1 MRRFPLPFLAVIL
14 PIAAVLATTHRAFAA
29 YDVYL
34 PVAFG
39 PPPHAPSTSVPG
51 AATRTPWPTAIP
63 TLAVSEMRHFTNPNN
78 VDGLA
83 IDERRDAVW
92 TVGQGGLVRWAGA
105 GTDAP
110 APTVFNKD
118 AQFFEADLTVG
129 DDGTVWVPNS
139 YGAGRLSRTE
149 EWSWLMSPMRL
160 QPEGYVGQN
169 DFYRAAAD
177 HDGGVWFTH
186 RDGALRLRPGRA
198 WEPAKLGDP
207 NALWDVLDP
216 VVAANGDVW
225 FGLTYISGRKDIG
238 SGVVVR
244 RVDGRWENFTERTSA
259 PSLNILQ
266 DLAVGEDGTV
276 WVIDQFGRYGEV
288 AQLRPNAAAF
298 TLANL
303 GDLGVIWRDANEH
316 LGGGDAISIAVDEI
330 GRPWLASEHTLFVP
344 VDAGAQQWRAEP
356 VAGAIREFETRPDGS
371 AWLATS
377 QGLIRRTPDGRYT
390 TLAAP
395 GVPSNRAFAVA
406 LGPHGVFV
414 GTDHG
419 LSMIDPNSGIAA
431 TVGDSA
437 VADADIND
445 IALAADESV
454 WLATGAGV
462 SMRGRQGDW
471 RTFTTAD
478 GLLEAVAGK
487 LAIGG
492 DGAVW
497 CTSGDPRTGARGA
510 PSTHGVNLRTPDGRW
525 RAFTIDD
532 GLPDLQ
538 ATSIIARRDG
548 SIWVGFDAAS
558 ADAPLVRDR
567 LNLSL
572 FAPPARWLAVQVP
585 AAVQTQAIQAMVEDG
600 AGALWLLTTGGLARL
615 SADGSWRTYEEEPA
629 WRLNPAQTN
638 PTLEAGLAVDD
649 AGNVWASAGGRLML
663 IRPDG
668 TRASVYGDLNGNDVT
683 DVALGSDGRVWL
695 SLFFGGVRSFRPSVS
710 TNPSAVAQRAFAAPA
725 SHVRAEDALA
735 PISARLDEQLASR
748 VHLPYLARQH
758 ILPSHA
764 SAPPPTA
771 VPRRD
776 GGLPIRALGAVASAN
791 ETESIVIDPAT
802 GDVWVASAHGGVV
815 RWSAAG
821 VELGRFTVADG
832 LPTNRTHGVAIGG
845 DGTVWVATE
854 RGAARR
860 AVDGTWATVRPPLEG
875 GASMLPSGTSFD
887 EARDYLSGV
896 AVDVQGGVWFG
907 RPFGVVRLGP
917 DGRWETPDWSQPP
930 RYDVKVASIRP
941 AANGDVWV
949 GTLYDGLHVRRA
961 DGRWEWHN
969 VNGFER
975 VSDVAFAPDGDVVAI
990 HGSAE
995 VDDAGAT
1002 FVPLSRLGT
1011 DGVWRTQRLGP
1022 LVIENSCEPTRL
1034 AIDLRGR
1041 IWVACANGRLIVPD
1055 PLVPN
1060 RWRVES
1066 DAEGLRIVYVGGLAD
1081 LALDDAGVAWIATD
1095 AGLHRRGAEGAYV
1108 RCLAAG
1114 LHGAAGEVVAAG
1126 KGGVW
1131 FGGSTVDG
1139 VSHQAADGTWSSV
1152 AEAAGQPLVNVFD
1165 IAVGSDG
1172 AAWFGLADGVVRRDG
1187 AGTWGSLGAIGDSF
1201 FGRVTHVAVAPDG
1214 TGWWLQPYAAYRNGG
1229 RVPDRSVCHAPARG
1243 GAATCDGSSAGL
1255 PRAIPSALAVATD
1268 GTVWVAFYGSDGES
1282 SGVAEPPVLA
1292 RRSSGGAWSRVALP
1306 ASIGAVSA
1314 GLAIEPSGALWLR
1327 QATTVARRDPDGR
1340 WTTATDDPTLA
1351 LDPSRTLSWPPEPGA
1366 PEATGFAVTSTGQL
1380 WVGGGSAGV
1389 SVRLPDGTWR
1399 SLDMVDGLPPG
1410 IISDIA
1416 PAADGRVWLGT
1427 TVDGAWAV
1435 TPAP

>member
-845 DGTVWVATE
+845 DGAVWVATE

-896 AVDVQGGVWFG
+896 AVDAQGGVWFG

-917 DGRWETPDWSQPP
+917 DGRWETPDWSRPP
-930 RYDVKVASIRP
+930 RYDLKVAAIRP
-941 AANGDVWV
+941 AANGDVWI
-949 GTLYDGLHVRRA
+949 GTLYDGVHVRRG
-961 DGRWEWHN
+961 DGRWEDWHQ
-969 VNGFER
+969 VGGFDR
-975 VSDVAFAPDGDVVAI
+975 VTDVAFAPNGDVVVI
-990 HGSAE
+990 HGSAAL
-995 VDDAGAT
+995 DDGSGAL
-1002 FVPLSRLGT
+1002 VPLSRFGA
-1011 DGVWRTQRLGP
+1011 DGVWRAQRIGP
-1022 LVIENSCEPTRL
+1022 LDTDGGDGAKRL
-1034 AIDLRGR
+1034 AIDGLGR
-1041 IWVACANGRLIVPD
+1041 TWIAFANGRLAVPD
-1055 PLVPN
+1055 PLVPD
-1060 RWRVES
+1060 RWHVES
-1066 DAEGLRIVYVGGLAD
+1066 AAEGLRIVYAEGLTD
-1081 LALDDAGVAWIATD
+1081 LVVDDAGTPWIATD
-1095 AGLHRRGAEGAYV
+1095 AGLHRRGVDGTYT
-1108 RCLAAG
+1108 RYLATG

-1126 KGGVW
+1126 RGGVW
-1131 FGGSTVDG
+1131 FGGLTVDG
-1139 VSHQAADGTWSSV
+1139 GVGHQAADGTWSSV
-1152 AEAAGQPLVNVFD
+1152 AEAARQSLVDVFD
-1165 IAVGSDG
+1165 IAVAPDG

-1187 AGTWGSLGAIGDSF
+1187 AGNWTAFGVLDDPLL
-1201 FGRVTHVAVAPDG
+1201 GRVTNVAVAPDG
-1214 TGWWLQPYAAYRNGG
+1214 TGWWLQPYVGYRNAGG
-1229 RVPDRSVCHAPARG
+1229 APGACVCHAAARDG
-1243 GAATCDGSSAGL
+1243 KVTCDGASAGL
-1255 PRAIPSALAVATD
+1255 PAAIPSALAVAMD
-1268 GTVWVAFYGSDGES
+1268 GTVWVAFAGND
-1282 SGVAEPPVLA
+1282 VA
-1292 RRSSGGAWSRVALP
+1292 RRSPDGAWSRVRLP
-1306 ASIGAVSA
+1306 NSIGSGAVVSIA
-1314 GLAIEPSGALWLR
+1314 VEPSGALWLR
-1327 QATTVARRDPDGR
+1327 LPTTVARRGPDGR
-1340 WTTATDDPTLA
+1340 WTTAADDASFGLA
-1351 LDPSRTLSWPPEPGA
+1351 SARALPSPSSPDA
-1366 PEATGFAVTSTGQL
+1366 PMTTGFGVTSGGQL
-1380 WVGGGSAGV
+1380 WIGGGSAGV
-1389 SVRLPDGTWR
+1389 GVRMPDGTWR
-1399 SLDMVDGLPPG
+1399 SLDGTDGLPPS
-1410 IISDIA
+1410 IVTDIH
-1416 PAADGRVWLGT
+1416 PADDGRVWLGT
-1427 TVDGAWAV
+1427 EYDGAWV
-1435 TPAP
+1435 MTPAP